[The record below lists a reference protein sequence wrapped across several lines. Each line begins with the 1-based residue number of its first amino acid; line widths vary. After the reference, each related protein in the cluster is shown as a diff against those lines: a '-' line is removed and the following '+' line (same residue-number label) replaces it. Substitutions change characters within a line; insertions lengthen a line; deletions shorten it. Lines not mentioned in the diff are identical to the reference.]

1 MKRDLL
7 RRRRPIVFSRLQDV
21 LVAAGEN
28 DTLRGGFQQLVKACS
43 RRRMDGQPKSGPLS
57 QVQDMRWRPPPTRGA
72 NVAPAVDRA
81 GPVPAHPEH
90 TKKVSSAQARRCSA
104 RQAGCAPGANLS

>member
-1 MKRDLL
+1 M
-7 RRRRPIVFSRLQDV
+7 FSRLQDV

-28 DTLRGGFQQLVKACS
+28 DTLRGGLQQLVKACS

-57 QVQDMRWRPPPTRGA
+57 QVQDMRWRPPPPPTRGA
-72 NVAPAVDRA
+72 NVALVVDSA

-90 TKKVSSAQARRCSA
+90 TKKDSAQCTSEAVLCA
-104 RQAGCAPGANLS
+104 AGRVRPGSQSKLS

>member
-1 MKRDLL
+1 M
-7 RRRRPIVFSRLQDV
+7 FSRLQDV

-57 QVQDMRWRPPPTRGA
+57 QVQDMRWRAPPNRGA
-72 NVAPAVDRA
+72 NVALVVDSA

-90 TKKVSSAQARRCSA
+90 TKKVSEQCTSEAVL
-104 RQAGCAPGANLS
+104 CAASRVRPGSQSKLS